1 MSMINVNQK
10 PCECA
15 NHKSFGL
22 RHWEHCPGIPVLIPL
37 PIHRS
42 FTCTVVLGECWGVG
56 PGRCVSED
64 SARRFKWATRHSE
77 RCPAHPIRVSCSISG
92 ETWKDSEMKDVE
104 TRDETW
110 HPSAPRY
117 YRALSAAR
125 DLWALLKALV
135 TGKHGDAVKAVRASP
150 TIPWSA
156 LGPLLQ
162 QRDAVFAAICKMARA
177 EEAAALAQQQA
188 LKALGWSWIDYG
200 GCSGHQL
207 DMDGRRPCVVLL
219 GRYVEHL
226 IGQVG
231 ILGVAQ

>member
-92 ETWKDSEMKDVE
+92 KTWKDSEVKDVE

-135 TGKHGDAVKAVRASP
+135 LGKPQAGPDGWLDAP
-150 TIPWSA
+150 TDLFI
-156 LGPLLQ
+156 
-162 QRDAVFAAICKMARA
+162 QRDAVFAAICEMARA
-177 EEAAALAQQQA
+177 EEAHNAAVQNLVK
-188 LKALGWSWIDYG
+188 LCPGRLGRTL
-200 GCSGHQL
+200 GHL
-207 DMDGRRPCVVLL
+207 DPGLPGAGRYLE
-219 GRYVEHL
+219 RYVEHM
-226 IGQVG
+226 IEQVG